1 MERVIY
7 DDFFAD
13 LRNLA
18 EEVKKAKKDEGAS

>member
-18 EEVKKAKKDEGAS
+18 EEVKKAKNEDAS